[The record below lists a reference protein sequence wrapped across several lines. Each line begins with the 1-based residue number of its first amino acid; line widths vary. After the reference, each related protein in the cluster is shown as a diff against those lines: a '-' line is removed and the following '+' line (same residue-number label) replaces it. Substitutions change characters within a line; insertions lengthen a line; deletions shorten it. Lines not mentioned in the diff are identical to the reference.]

1 MRTRCCDYCQFTT
14 NYSIEFRK
22 ELEML
27 TDEML

>member
-1 MRTRCCDYCQFTT
+1 MNVANCQFTT

-27 TDEML
+27 TDDVIKG